1 MKILKITGLVFFSFI
16 IIVKFYLTCFKNV
29 PLDKTSVLVLICLIF
44 ITLFRTKVSWFLGIG
59 IALFGIYTLTFISIK
74 VAEPT
79 AMEFTSS
86 LSYLIFGT
94 HTGSS
99 LRSLI
104 DIVPDFFYVLTILF
118 LLSKRG
124 RLEYQKGSRNILGE
138 AAKFFGFNSDSMS
151 KKVEK

>member
-1 MKILKITGLVFFSFI
+1 MKILKITGLAFFPFI

-29 PLDKTSVLVLICLIF
+29 PLDKTSVGVLICLIL
-44 ITLFRTKVSWFLGIG
+44 ITLFRTKVSWVLGIG
-59 IALFGIYTLTFISIK
+59 ISLFGIYTLTFISLK

-99 LRSLI
+99 LRYLI
-104 DIVPDFFYVLTILF
+104 DIVPDFFYVFTILF
-118 LLSKRG
+118 FLSKRG
-124 RLEYQKGSRNILGE
+124 RLEYKIQSDTL
-138 AAKFFGFNSDSMS
+138 NSGARG
-151 KKVEK
+151 KK

>member
-29 PLDKTSVLVLICLIF
+29 PLDKTSVGVLICLIF
-44 ITLFRTKVSWFLGIG
+44 ITLFRTKVSWVLGIG
-59 IALFGIYTLTFISIK
+59 ISLFGVYTLIFIRIK

-86 LSYLIFGT
+86 LNYLIFGT
-94 HTGSS
+94 NSGSLLS
-99 LRSLI
+99 SLI
-104 DIVPDFFYVLTILF
+104 DIVPDYFYVLTVLF

-124 RLEYQKGSRNILGE
+124 RLEYQKGSRNILG
-138 AAKFFGFNSDSMS
+138 GTS
-151 KKVEK
+151 KSFWL